1 MRTGRGVLLDL
12 TEDSSVAEA
21 ATGWCCRI
29 DVIAAR
35 SLTQPAPAGALLI
48 RPDGYVAWAARPDA
62 PDLTRGLPAALRS
75 WFGRPAAAAS

>member
-1 MRTGRGVLLDL
+1 VLLDL
-12 TEDSSVAEA
+12 TEDSAVAEA
-21 ATGWCCRI
+21 ASDWCGRL

-62 PDLTRGLPAALRS
+62 PDRTDGLPAALRS
-75 WFGRPAAAAS
+75 WFGRPS